1 MKPHFADVRLGE
13 VMQQH
18 ATSLLE
24 SLPETDSVVQTAR
37 AKLMTQLEGGDVGLG
52 ALARA
57 MHMSE
62 RTLRRRLS
70 ERGTSYHALLDELR
84 STQARK
90 LVGHGSQPV
99 DQIAQRLGFADTSSF
114 FHAFKRWTGQ
124 TPAQFRR
131 GLRADRT

>member
-1 MKPHFADVRLGE
+1 MAHDSQDSSGTLAAALSEADSIVQTVRSKLMSQLAGGE
-13 VMQQH
+13 V
-18 ATSLLE
+18 
-24 SLPETDSVVQTAR
+24 R
-37 AKLMTQLEGGDVGLG
+37 LG
-52 ALARA
+52 ALARS

-70 ERGTSYHALLDELR
+70 ERGTSYQELLDDLR

-90 LVGHGSQPV
+90 LVSHGAEAV
-99 DQIAQRLGFADTSSF
+99 EQIAQRLGFADTSSF

-131 GLRADRT
+131 TVRAR

>member
-1 MKPHFADVRLGE
+1 MTHDSQDSSAD
-13 VMQQH
+13 
-18 ATSLLE
+18 
-24 SLPETDSVVQTAR
+24 LPTAPSETDSLVQTAR
-37 AKLMTQLEGGDVGLG
+37 SKLMSQLAGGEVGLG
-52 ALARA
+52 TLARS

-70 ERGTSYHALLDELR
+70 ERGTSYQALLDELR

-90 LVGHGSQPV
+90 LVGHGSEPV
-99 DQIAQRLGFADTSSF
+99 DQIAQRLGFSDTSSF

-131 GLRADRT
+131 TVRAER

>member
-1 MKPHFADVRLGE
+1 MAHDSQESSGTLSEALSEAD
-13 VMQQH
+13 
-18 ATSLLE
+18 SL
-24 SLPETDSVVQTAR
+24 VQTAR
-37 AKLMTQLEGGDVGLG
+37 SNLTSQLAGGEVGLG
-52 ALARA
+52 TLARS

-70 ERGTSYHALLDELR
+70 ERGTSYQELLDELR

-90 LVGHGSQPV
+90 LVGHGAEPV

-131 GLRADRT
+131 TVRSDR